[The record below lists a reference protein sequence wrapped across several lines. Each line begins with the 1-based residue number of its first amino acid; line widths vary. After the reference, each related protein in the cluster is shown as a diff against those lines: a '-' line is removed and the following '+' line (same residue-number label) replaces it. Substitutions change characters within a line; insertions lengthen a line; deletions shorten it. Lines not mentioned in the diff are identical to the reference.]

1 MLSFSQHLRVE
12 LKGLM
17 GVVASV
23 QGGGGDVGRT
33 PPLLVILVFGAV
45 FEDAGE
51 LCVVEV
57 ALLVDGRLAEQLVH
71 LLVREAVS
79 HGGQQLPQVVL
90 VDHTWDA
97 GDP

>member
-1 MLSFSQHLRVE
+1 MDDVE
-12 LKGLM
+12 
-17 GVVASV
+17 SV

-33 PPLLVILVFGAV
+33 LPLLVILVFGAV

-71 LLVREAVS
+71 LLVRKAIS

-90 VDHTWDA
+90 VDHT
-97 GDP
+97 